1 MRNKSS
7 EAVDTRR
14 SLPGPRRGPQL
25 VERAARA
32 ERARFESAFENAPIG
47 MALIA
52 LDERWLQVN
61 RALLLIT
68 GYTEEALNATTL
80 RAMTHPEERDLDV
93 KVLRRLARGEIPNFQ
108 VERRYRHAWGHF
120 VWVQVTT
127 SLVRSE
133 NQSPLYFVVQVQD
146 ISHRKELGRRL
157 EYFVDHDFL
166 TGLFNRRH
174 FEGELAREAER
185 VARYGTPG
193 AVMLL
198 DLDNFKGINDLF
210 GHGAGDEVLKG
221 VANLLRCRLRQT
233 DLVAR
238 IGGDE
243 FAILLPQTAVS
254 QAHSVAGEVVQALS
268 RLHPVLADPT
278 IAVTASIGV
287 TVLDGTTE
295 VGVLAHADFA
305 MYEAKEKG
313 RNRVALYPS
322 GGAGRPHG
330 STRLEQVERIGR
342 ALEEDRLVLDAQ
354 PIVHLATQAVSH
366 FEMLVRLPDDARSDL
381 LAPGE
386 FLYHAERGGM
396 IQAIDGWVVQ
406 KSIALLADHAREGRK
421 LVLSVNLSGKSLG
434 DPKLA
439 ALLEA
444 GIARSGI
451 DPHQLIFEITET
463 AAISNFEGAKQFA
476 LDMRDRG
483 CRFALDDFGAGLGS
497 FLYLKNFPFD
507 FLKIDGEL
515 IRGLSQSRMNQ
526 LVVRAIVG
534 IADGLGKQTIAEFVA
549 DEASLE
555 ILREIGVGYAQGNFL
570 GIPGPLAEVLPH
582 GASPPK

>member
-1 MRNKSS
+1 
-7 EAVDTRR
+7 
-14 SLPGPRRGPQL
+14 
-25 VERAARA
+25 
-32 ERARFESAFENAPIG
+32 

-68 GYTEEALNATTL
+68 GYTEEGLNATTL

-108 VERRYRHAWGHF
+108 VERRYRHAWGHY

-127 SLVRSE
+127 SLVRAE

-198 DLDNFKGINDLF
+198 DLDNFKGINDVF

-313 RNRVALYPS
+313 RDRVALYQS

-330 STRLEQVERIGR
+330 STRLEQAERIGR

-366 FEMLVRLPDDARSDL
+366 FEMLVRLPDDARGDL

-570 GIPGPLAEVLPH
+570 GIPGPPAEVLPH

>member
-1 MRNKSS
+1 MKYYS
-7 EAVDTRR
+7 
-14 SLPGPRRGPQL
+14 
-25 VERAARA
+25 
-32 ERARFESAFENAPIG
+32 
-47 MALIA
+47 MLI
-52 LDERWLQVN
+52 
-61 RALLLIT
+61 
-68 GYTEEALNATTL
+68 
-80 RAMTHPEERDLDV
+80 
-93 KVLRRLARGEIPNFQ
+93 
-108 VERRYRHAWGHF
+108 
-120 VWVQVTT
+120 
-127 SLVRSE
+127 
-133 NQSPLYFVVQVQD
+133 
-146 ISHRKELGRRL
+146 
-157 EYFVDHDFL
+157 
-166 TGLFNRRH
+166 LFNK
-174 FEGELAREAER
+174 L
-185 VARYGTPG
+185 
-193 AVMLL
+193 M
-198 DLDNFKGINDLF
+198 
-210 GHGAGDEVLKG
+210 
-221 VANLLRCRLRQT
+221 RLT
-233 DLVAR
+233 C
-238 IGGDE
+238 I
-243 FAILLPQTAVS
+243 I
-254 QAHSVAGEVVQALS
+254 
-268 RLHPVLADPT
+268 
-278 IAVTASIGV
+278 
-287 TVLDGTTE
+287 
-295 VGVLAHADFA
+295 
-305 MYEAKEKG
+305 Y
-313 RNRVALYPS
+313 
-322 GGAGRPHG
+322 
-330 STRLEQVERIGR
+330 
-342 ALEEDRLVLDAQ
+342 AQ

-366 FEMLVRLPDDARSDL
+366 FEMLVRLPDDARGDL

-582 GASPPK
+582 GAGPPK